1 MTFSPIPEE
10 DNFDKDSLSEN
21 LRIKSLEL
29 LEWPNLIKQLST
41 FASTPMGRRS
51 ILNFQIPLTR
61 EESEILIKETIEMN
75 ILENE
80 NDQKIN
86 FEGIFDIQK
95 HVQICN
101 KNGVLNAVDLLEI
114 ADTISASRKL
124 KDYIFNI
131 ESRPLLSSILNKLI
145 DHVQLEKIL
154 KNGIEKS
161 GRISD
166 KASEKLSEL
175 RQQLNYFKNE
185 RRRLLDDFLKKN
197 SHYLQDSII
206 GDRYG
211 RPVLAVKVNY
221 INKIKGILHDS
232 SSSGNTIF
240 IEPEVIASKGNKI
253 ASLKARISNEEF
265 KLLKKWSSL
274 IAENYKT
281 LIQNF
286 DILLKIENALT
297 RSRYSSW
304 INGLPPKF
312 SDNNKLTITGFNH
325 PLLIWEYK
333 QKKSLKPKAIDF
345 YLNKTV
351 KVVAITGP
359 NTGGKTAALK
369 GLGIS
374 FLMAKSGLFV
384 PSNSTPIIPYYSYI
398 YSDIGDEQSLE
409 GNLST
414 FSGHITR
421 IKNIFDALHSKNGLS
436 VVLLDEIGS
445 GTDPEE
451 GTALAISILKEFAD
465 KSDLTMA
472 TTHYGDIKA
481 LKYKDERF
489 ENVSVSFDE
498 ESFKPTYTLN
508 WGIPGR
514 SNALSIAK
522 KIGLSE
528 NIINL
533 AADYLKPKE
542 TENINKIIK
551 GLEQQ
556 KILQQ
561 NSAEEAA
568 ALIARTEILH
578 DEIFKYHQYQ
588 KSKAKEFQAKER
600 EKLTRS
606 ISRAKSEV
614 VNLIEKL
621 RNKNASGEDSR
632 RIGVRLKE
640 IESKYLIEEEKKVNN
655 CEWSPKIGDCIRI
668 KSLNN
673 TGKIIDSDEKGLT
686 FTVNCGAFNSI
697 LSISDLE
704 GIHGEQPILPKS
716 EIKIKSTPDNYSY
729 SKIRTSKNTIDLRGL
744 RVHEAEIALDEK
756 LRKFHG
762 PLWIIH
768 GIGTGKLKK
777 GLKLWLSQLDYVEK
791 IEDAPHSEGGSGCS
805 IVWIK

>member
-1 MTFSPIPEE
+1 MTFFLDPEV
-10 DNFDKDSLSEN
+10 DNFDRESLSRN
-21 LRIKSLEL
+21 LSSKSLEL
-29 LEWPNLIKQLST
+29 LEWPNLLRQLST
-41 FASTPMGRRS
+41 FASTPMGKRA
-51 ILNFQIPLTR
+51 ILDFQIPLSR
-61 EESEILIKETIEMN
+61 KEAELLIKETIEMHQ
-75 ILENE
+75 LENE

-86 FEGIFDIQK
+86 FEGIYDIK
-95 HVQICN
+95 KNVEICY
-101 KNGVLNAVDLLEI
+101 KNGVINAVDLLEI
-114 ADTISASRKL
+114 ADTIFNTRKL
-124 KDYIFNI
+124 KDVIFNI
-131 ESRPLLSSILNKLI
+131 DSRPLLSLILNKLV

-166 KASEKLSEL
+166 KASEKLAEL
-175 RQQLNYFKNE
+175 RSQLNYFKNE
-185 RRRLLDDFLKKN
+185 RRRLLDEFLKNNGK
-197 SHYLQDSII
+197 YLQDSII
-206 GDRYG
+206 GDRFG
-211 RPVLAVKVNY
+211 RPVVAVKVNY

-240 IEPEVIASKGNKI
+240 IEPDVIASKGNKI
-253 ASLKARISNEEF
+253 ATLNAKISNEEF

-274 IAENYKT
+274 IAENHKT
-281 LIQNF
+281 LLLNT
-286 DILLKIENALT
+286 DILLKIENSLT
-297 RSRYSSW
+297 RSRYSRW
-304 INGLPPKF
+304 IDGFPPTF
-312 SDNNKLTITGFNH
+312 CDNNKLIITGFTH
-325 PLLIWEYK
+325 PLLIWEH
-333 QKKSLKPKAIDF
+333 KKKNAIKPKAIDF
-345 YLNKTV
+345 HIANNI

-374 FLMAKSGLFV
+374 FLMAKSGLFI
-384 PSNSTPIIPYYSYI
+384 PANSTPIIPYYSFI

-421 IKNIFDALHSKNGLS
+421 IKNILDALNSKNGLS
-436 VVLLDEIGS
+436 AVLLDEIGS

-451 GTALAISILKEFAD
+451 GTALAISLLKEFAD

-498 ESFKPTYTLN
+498 ESFKPNYTLN

-514 SNALSIAK
+514 SNALNIAK
-522 KIGLSE
+522 KIGLSK

-556 KILQQ
+556 RILQQ

-578 DEIFKYHQYQ
+578 DEINKYHQYQ
-588 KSKAKEFQAKER
+588 KSQAKKFQAKER

-606 ISRAKSEV
+606 ISKAKAEV

-632 RIGVRLKE
+632 KIGMRLKE
-640 IESKYLIEEEKKVNN
+640 IENQFLLEEEKKDDN
-655 CEWSPKIGDCIRI
+655 CAWSPKIGDFIRI
-668 KSLNN
+668 KSLNT
-673 TGKIIDSDEKGLT
+673 TGKIIDSDEKGLS
-686 FTVNCGAFNSI
+686 FTVNCGAFKSI

-704 GIHGEQPILPKS
+704 GLHGEQPIPPKS
-716 EIKIKSTPDNYSY
+716 EIKVQSTQDNYS
-729 SKIRTSKNTIDLRGL
+729 SSNIRTSKNTVDLRGL
-744 RVHEAEIALDEK
+744 RVHEAEILLDEK

-791 IEDAPHSEGGSGCS
+791 IEDAPPSEGGSGCS

>member
-101 KNGVLNAVDLLEI
+101 KNGVLNAVDLVEI

-124 KDYIFNI
+124 KDYIYNI

-197 SHYLQDSII
+197 SHFLQDSII

-281 LIQNF
+281 
-286 DILLKIENALT
+286 
-297 RSRYSSW
+297 
-304 INGLPPKF
+304 
-312 SDNNKLTITGFNH
+312 
-325 PLLIWEYK
+325 
-333 QKKSLKPKAIDF
+333 
-345 YLNKTV
+345 
-351 KVVAITGP
+351 
-359 NTGGKTAALK
+359 
-369 GLGIS
+369 
-374 FLMAKSGLFV
+374 
-384 PSNSTPIIPYYSYI
+384 
-398 YSDIGDEQSLE
+398 
-409 GNLST
+409 
-414 FSGHITR
+414 
-421 IKNIFDALHSKNGLS
+421 
-436 VVLLDEIGS
+436 
-445 GTDPEE
+445 
-451 GTALAISILKEFAD
+451 
-465 KSDLTMA
+465 
-472 TTHYGDIKA
+472 
-481 LKYKDERF
+481 
-489 ENVSVSFDE
+489 
-498 ESFKPTYTLN
+498 
-508 WGIPGR
+508 
-514 SNALSIAK
+514 
-522 KIGLSE
+522 
-528 NIINL
+528 
-533 AADYLKPKE
+533 
-542 TENINKIIK
+542 
-551 GLEQQ
+551 
-556 KILQQ
+556 
-561 NSAEEAA
+561 
-568 ALIARTEILH
+568 
-578 DEIFKYHQYQ
+578 
-588 KSKAKEFQAKER
+588 
-600 EKLTRS
+600 
-606 ISRAKSEV
+606 
-614 VNLIEKL
+614 
-621 RNKNASGEDSR
+621 
-632 RIGVRLKE
+632 
-640 IESKYLIEEEKKVNN
+640 
-655 CEWSPKIGDCIRI
+655 
-668 KSLNN
+668 
-673 TGKIIDSDEKGLT
+673 
-686 FTVNCGAFNSI
+686 
-697 LSISDLE
+697 
-704 GIHGEQPILPKS
+704 
-716 EIKIKSTPDNYSY
+716 
-729 SKIRTSKNTIDLRGL
+729 
-744 RVHEAEIALDEK
+744 
-756 LRKFHG
+756 
-762 PLWIIH
+762 
-768 GIGTGKLKK
+768 
-777 GLKLWLSQLDYVEK
+777 
-791 IEDAPHSEGGSGCS
+791 
-805 IVWIK
+805 